1 MIVRDFLICLLQMYL
16 LEDLEKNMLPYR
28 RENFWGK
35 FLIYFVVALIML
47 GINHLES
54 SVFNMVMIPVTYM
67 IVSMVVFR
75 GNIWKKLVIVCCYYV
90 LAIIPEFL
98 FATLTNAYGV
108 TGASEGFGTEIEKTL
123 ALLLMSTMTF
133 LFIKCINQV
142 IDILGCALGGLST
155 WKLGN
160 VAESYTTSMAGGG
173 NRVIS
178 GIIGMVPVTFIVNTN
193 VDRNDIDHPLH
204 LYHRIELTFSTG
216 RLCLVNTHG
225 PVIWLPFLHMPRD
238 EYGTLSINVEEEVN
252 IPSGVTIGNVMLPSV
267 KETFEQIWPDAVKKA
282 LEILFKQNRTE
293 KMSMAQYQIYVSKL
307 WSEICQKVGYMN
319 IVDYDNFGD
328 IKSIFYDL
336 EKRHLI
342 KKENDGIE

>member
-1 MIVRDFLICLLQMYL
+1 MWKKTTGWLFEVQKRNGILEEKDRRLYEYAYGVLLGRVAIYLITVILGIATGNWLEMLVFLLPFTVLRQYAGGIH
-16 LEDLEKNMLPYR
+16 LEKA
-28 RENFWGK
+28 G
-35 FLIYFVVALIML
+35 
-47 GINHLES
+47 S
-54 SVFNMVMIPVTYM
+54 CM
-67 IVSMVVFR
+67 IVSSILVLLCSQYLASDLIVTWQMR
-75 GNIWKKLVIVCCYYV
+75 IIWLVAVGFI
-90 LAIIPEFL
+90 
-98 FATLTNAYGV
+98 FAMAPVDG
-108 TGASEGFGTEIEKTL
+108 
-123 ALLLMSTMTF
+123 
-133 LFIKCINQV
+133 

-328 IKSIFYDL
+328 IKNIFYDL